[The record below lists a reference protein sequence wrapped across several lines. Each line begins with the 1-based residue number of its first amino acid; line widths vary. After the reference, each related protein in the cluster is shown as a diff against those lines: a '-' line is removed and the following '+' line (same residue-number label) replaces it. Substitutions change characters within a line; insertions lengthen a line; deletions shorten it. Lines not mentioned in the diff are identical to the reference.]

1 MTEKIAIVIN
11 QTKCAH
17 PLRVAVDG
25 VDAAGKT
32 TFADEL
38 AAWLEPHYRQIIRAS
53 VDDFHLPKT
62 IRRKRGELSPEGFY
76 YDSYNYDALVSNL
89 LQSLGPNGDRKYRTA
104 IFDIH
109 QDQPVDPPFQTA
121 EKDAI
126 LLMDGIFLMRSQLLP
141 YWDLTLYIHTDFEN
155 STARGILRDAKIFGS
170 SEQAALRYRERYVP
184 GQKIY
189 IQRANPLDK
198 ADILID
204 NNKITAPVILRNR
217 LESLVGNPYEGK
229 E

>member
-1 MTEKIAIVIN
+1 MMEKIANVIH
-11 QTKCAH
+11 QTNCAH

-38 AAWLEPHYRQIIRAS
+38 AACLKPLNRQIIRAS
-53 VDDFHLPKT
+53 VDDFHFPKT

-76 YDSYNYDALVSNL
+76 HDSYNYDALESNL
-89 LQSLGPNGDRKYRTA
+89 LKPLGPNGDRKYRTA

-109 QDQPVDPPFQTA
+109 QDQPIDLPFQTA
-121 EKDAI
+121 EEDAI
-126 LLMDGIFLMRSQLLP
+126 LLMDGIFLLRSQLLP
-141 YWDLTLYIHTDFEN
+141 YWDLTLYIHADFVN
-155 STARGILRDAKIFGS
+155 STARGILRDAELFGS
-170 SEQAALRYRERYVP
+170 SKQAALRYRERYVP
-184 GQKIY
+184 GQQIY
-189 IQRANPLDK
+189 LQKANPLDK

-204 NNKITAPVILRNR
+204 NNRITAPVILRPPMD
-217 LESLVGNPYEGK
+217 SLIENPCEAK